1 MENEETSQDTESRA
15 AQARTGNAPVSGQR
29 KRRRPLFILFG
40 IVVLGVVIAGGAWWL
55 LVAAH
60 RVTTDNAYVEADVA
74 RVSSQTSGVIAR
86 IPVQESQTV
95 REGDVLV
102 EINPADARLA
112 LERAEAEHGRAE
124 RRVRQYFAKYDAARA
139 DTAQALV
146 QVAQAEK
153 EFERRQG
160 LGTSGA
166 ISAEDLSNARS
177 ALEDARAALT
187 SAEARA
193 TSYEVLIHG
202 TDIKSNP
209 EVLAARAAVETA
221 RLALSRTTIRS
232 PVDGV
237 IVEKRAAL
245 GQRVP
250 VGQLLMSVV
259 PISQVYVEANFKEN
273 QLRKV
278 RPGQPVKLVSDLYGR
293 KVVFHGSVSALGG
306 GTGSAFAAIP
316 AQNATGNWIKVI
328 QRVPVRIDLD
338 KSELQD
344 HPLRVGLSMTAEIDI
359 R

>member
-1 MENEETSQDTESRA
+1 MENEETPQDTESRA
-15 AQARTGNAPVSGQR
+15 ADAQSGSAPAGAR
-29 KRRRPLFILFG
+29 KRHRRSLFILFG
-40 IVVLGVVIAGGAWWL
+40 VVVLGLFIAAGAWWL
-55 LVAAH
+55 LLGAH
-60 RVTTDNAYVEADVA
+60 RVSTDNAYVDADVA
-74 RVSSQTSGVIAR
+74 RVSSRTSGVIAR
-86 IPVQESQTV
+86 IPVRETQTV
-95 REGDVLV
+95 RAGDILV
-102 EINPADARLA
+102 EIDPADARLA

-124 RRVRQYFAKYDAARA
+124 RRVRQYFARYNAARA

-146 QVAQAEK
+146 QLAQAEK
-153 EFERRQG
+153 EFERRKG
-160 LGTSGA
+160 LGITGA

-177 ALEDARAALT
+177 ALEDAEAALA

-193 TSYEVLIHG
+193 ASYEVLIQG
-202 TDIKSNP
+202 TDISSNP
-209 EVLAARAAVETA
+209 EVVAAKAAVETA

-232 PVDGV
+232 PVDGI

-259 PISQVYVEANFKEN
+259 PISEVYVEANFKEN

-278 RPGQPVKLVSDLYGR
+278 RPGQPVRLVSDLYGSD
-293 KVVFHGSVSALGG
+293 VVFHGRVSALAG

-338 KSELQD
+338 RAELQD